1 VTHGD
6 IAIIVG
12 AIPLGILSVLSYW
25 MAGSNGFRQHGRE
38 ALYVWATLGV
48 VIVLTRMMDLAGL
61 IAPPWT
67 RHVLSVAYLSALI
80 ILVQIQC
87 IINGGRHEAL

>member
-1 VTHGD
+1 MSD

-12 AIPLGILSVLSYW
+12 AVPLGLLSVLSYW

-48 VIVLTRMMDLAGL
+48 TIIAVRILDLLGL
-61 IAPPWT
+61 LAPGWN
-67 RHVLSVAYLSALI
+67 RHILSVAYLSALI
-80 ILVQIQC
+80 ILVQIQY
-87 IINGGRHEAL
+87 IINGGRRANAL

>member
-1 VTHGD
+1 MTHGD

-12 AIPLGILSVLSYW
+12 AVPLGLLSVLSYW

-61 IAPPWT
+61 IGPPWT

>member
-1 VTHGD
+1 MSGSD
-6 IAIIVG
+6 IGITLG
-12 AIPLGILSVLSYW
+12 AIPLGLLSLFSYW

-48 VIVLTRMMDLAGL
+48 IIVAVRMLDLAGL

-67 RHVLSVAYLSALI
+67 RHVLSVAYLSALT
-80 ILVQIQC
+80 ILIQIQF
-87 IINGGRHEAL
+87 IINGGRHETV